1 MIGLNKPLFLQ
12 SLQRRSEWM
21 AANCTENEQTLLQR
35 IAALERAIE
44 QKDTRIRILEQ
55 KLNDLIEM
63 NNDTREKF
71 YITTAI
77 HYTNGQPHMGHAYE
91 NVTAD
96 VIARYHRMF
105 GRDVY
110 FLTGTDEHGQKIAQT
125 ADALGVAPMELCDKY
140 AAIFEQL
147 TRDLNMSNSS
157 FIRTT
162 SEKHKVFA
170 QWLFQRALD
179 RDDIYLGT
187 YEGWYNVREE
197 VFVTEVEA
205 HQSEYKDPVSG
216 IPLKKMREESYFF
229 RMSKYQQRL
238 IDHLH
243 AHPEFLQ
250 PETRRQEIMKRLEE
264 PLQDL
269 SSSRNTFSH
278 GVPLPND
285 PKHVL
290 YVWFDALANYL
301 SAIGFPDQIEAKT
314 YWPANVHIIGK
325 DITWFHC
332 VIWPCIL
339 MSTGIALP
347 KSVFAHG
354 FVNAKDGSKMSKSIG
369 NVVDPYDIMNKF
381 GLESFRYFLVR
392 SARYGQDWPFSENDL
407 IHIHN
412 AELADTL
419 GNLVHRTVNICKKY
433 ADGVVPNTLSPDRP
447 FDFITLLSESETAY
461 RDFALQVAVILVVD
475 ALRDVNR
482 YLTDK
487 APWHMTENAPRLL
500 VVRTCLEAIYLI
512 AHFLAPFIP
521 NTSDKIFEK
530 LGTPPQKLIELSPSF
545 DNLVAGT
552 KVVVGDILFQKVL
565 TAEEILQA
573 EQSLEKKANG
583 NASVATKPKKNDLQL
598 FASLDIRV
606 GQITQVWPHPD
617 SDELYCEEIEIGEAE
632 PKQIASGL
640 RKFYKLEEMK
650 NRKVLVLLN
659 LKPAKLRGF
668 KSFGMVLCASDEA
681 HERVEFVEPP
691 PDAKPG
697 DRVVIDTENGDP
709 LSAAQLKKQKV
720 WEKVAVEL
728 RTNAEGIAT
737 YKDQVIKTPVGVCRA
752 KTLNDARIS

>member
-1 MIGLNKPLFLQ
+1 
-12 SLQRRSEWM
+12 M
-21 AANCTENEQTLLQR
+21 AATSAENEQSLLSR
-35 IAALERAIE
+35 IATLELAIE
-44 QKDTRIRILEQ
+44 LKDIRLRVLEQ
-55 KLNDLIEM
+55 NLDNLMKM
-63 NNDTREKF
+63 NSDTCEKF
-71 YITTAI
+71 YLTTAI

-96 VIARYHRMF
+96 VIARYHRIF
-105 GRDVY
+105 GRNVY

-125 ADALGVAPMELCDKY
+125 AEALGIAPKELCDKY
-140 AAIFEQL
+140 AAIFRQL
-147 TRDLNMSNSS
+147 TLDLNMSNSS

-170 QWLFQRALD
+170 QWLFQRALNKG
-179 RDDIYLGT
+179 DIYLGT

-205 HQSEYKDPVSG
+205 QQSEYKDPVSG

-238 IDHLH
+238 VDHFH

-278 GVPLPND
+278 GIPLPND
-285 PKHVL
+285 SNHVL

-301 SAIGFPDQIEAKT
+301 SAIGFPDQVEAKT

-339 MSTGIALP
+339 MSTEIPLP
-347 KSVFAHG
+347 KRVFAHG
-354 FVNAKDGSKMSKSIG
+354 FVNAKDGMKMSKSIG

-407 IHIHN
+407 INIHN
-412 AELADTL
+412 SELADTL

-433 ADGVVPNTLSPDRP
+433 SDGVVPNTLSPDRP
-447 FDFITLLSESETAY
+447 FDFITLLSQSEDAY
-461 RDFALQVAVILVVD
+461 RDFALQSAVILVIE

-487 APWHMTENAPRLL
+487 APWHMTDSASRLI
-500 VVRTCLEAIYLI
+500 VVRTCLEAIYLL

-521 NTSDKIFEK
+521 KTSETIFEK
-530 LGTPPQKLIELSPSF
+530 LGTPPQKLIELSPAF
-545 DNLVAGT
+545 DNLVPGT
-552 KVVVGDILFQKVL
+552 EVLVGDILFQKVL

-573 EQSLEKKANG
+573 EESSKKKAKG
-583 NASVATKPKKNDLQL
+583 SASVGIKPKKNDLQL

-606 GQITQVWPHPD
+606 GQIVKVWPHPD
-617 SDELYCEEIEIGEAE
+617 SDELFCEEIEIGEADT
-632 PKQIASGL
+632 KQIASGL
-640 RKFYKLEEMK
+640 RKFYKLEEMQ
-650 NRKVLVLLN
+650 NRKVLALLN
-659 LKPAKLRGF
+659 LKPVKLRGF
-668 KSFGMVLCASDEA
+668 KSYGMVLCASDEA

-691 PDAKPG
+691 SDAEAG

-720 WEKVAVEL
+720 WEKASVDL
-728 RTNAEGIAT
+728 YTNAEGIAT
-737 YKDQVIKTPVGVCRA
+737 YRGQVIKTPAGVCQA
-752 KTLNDARIS
+752 KTLKNAHIS